1 MCQIVYVDLCL
12 LQFGT
17 IQGLYGDERALT
29 FVLFYD
35 KELIYVRFCF
45 LYWKSYS
52 SARVNLLINLP
63 AKLPHHI

>member
-1 MCQIVYVDLCL
+1 MCQIVYVDFCL

-35 KELIYVRFCF
+35 KD
-45 LYWKSYS
+45 
-52 SARVNLLINLP
+52 RVDLCPILFSLLKIVKQRTCECIN
-63 AKLPHHI
+63 

>member
-1 MCQIVYVDLCL
+1 MCQIVYVDFCL

-45 LYWKSYS
+45 LYWKS
-52 SARVNLLINLP
+52 
-63 AKLPHHI
+63 

>member
-12 LQFGT
+12 LQCGT

-45 LYWKSYS
+45 LY
-52 SARVNLLINLP
+52 
-63 AKLPHHI
+63 